1 MSLSRVWRSF
11 EQRFLGWCPRAIL
24 AAALL
29 GAAGVYGPGLLV
41 AQQDPAGK
49 PEKKA
54 AKPDGDEI
62 PAAEDVTLTTGDG
75 LGLALT
81 YFAGTRGKDSI
92 PVILLHAF
100 KGSRKDFVKE
110 GGLAP
115 YLQEKLGCAVVAPD
129 LRGHGESTSFSSAG
143 KSGKE
148 PEPLSAGKLQPRQF
162 QLMIGQ
168 DLQAVKEFLWKKNN
182 AEQLNLDKLCVVGV
196 GMGASVALD
205 FALYDA
211 LGYEQRVPAY
221 GPLKLGRFL
230 KAMVLVSPEWS
241 FRGLNTRLA
250 LASPDVQKNISVM
263 ILVGARSKDSEGN
276 VDREAVKAIDDA
288 RRFNDFFAKFHPE
301 PEVDKDKEVD
311 KRDLRTLWYGRLDT
325 TLQGTKLL
333 DAPLKTP
340 PPQLIGQFLY
350 FRMVK
355 NPEAKKIPWKER
367 KLPHQ

>member
-1 MSLSRVWRSF
+1 M
-11 EQRFLGWCPRAIL
+11 L

-29 GAAGVYGPGLLV
+29 GTTGVYGPGLLA

-54 AKPDGDEI
+54 AKPDGEI
-62 PAAEDVTLTTGDG
+62 PPPEDVTLTTGDG
-75 LGLALT
+75 LGLAMT
-81 YFAGTRGKDSI
+81 YFSGTHGKDSI

-115 YLQEKLGCAVVAPD
+115 YLQDKLGCAVVAPD

-143 KSGKE
+143 RSGKE
-148 PEPLSAGKLQPRQF
+148 PEPLSPGKLQPRQF

-205 FALYDA
+205 FAVYDA
-211 LGYEQRVPAY
+211 LGYEQRTPAY

-230 KAMVLVSPEWS
+230 KAMVLISPEWS
-241 FRGLNTRLA
+241 FRGLNTRMA

-288 RRFNDFFAKFHPE
+288 RRLNDFFAKFHPE
-301 PEVDKDKEVD
+301 PEVDKEKETD

-340 PPQLIGQFLY
+340 PPQLIGLFLNY
-350 FRMVK
+350 RMVK